1 MKKTVQLY
9 EGKAK
14 KVFETDTEGV
24 VIVSYKDDAT
34 ALDGLKKG
42 TITGK
47 GVINNRMSNYLM
59 QLLEKEGIPT
69 HFVEELSDRETAVK
83 KVSIVPLEVIVR
95 NISAGH
101 FAQRYGVEEG
111 IVFDEPTIEFSYK
124 NDDLHDPLLNS
135 YQFQRWIYC

>member
-47 GVINNRMSNYLM
+47 GAINNRMSNYLM
-59 QLLEKEGIPT
+59 QLLE
-69 HFVEELSDRETAVK
+69 
-83 KVSIVPLEVIVR
+83 
-95 NISAGH
+95 
-101 FAQRYGVEEG
+101 
-111 IVFDEPTIEFSYK
+111 
-124 NDDLHDPLLNS
+124 
-135 YQFQRWIYC
+135 

>member
-14 KVFETDTEGV
+14 KVFETDTDGV

-47 GVINNRMSNYLM
+47 RAFRLI
-59 QLLEKEGIPT
+59 LL
-69 HFVEELSDRETAVK
+69 
-83 KVSIVPLEVIVR
+83 R
-95 NISAGH
+95 N
-101 FAQRYGVEEG
+101 
-111 IVFDEPTIEFSYK
+111 
-124 NDDLHDPLLNS
+124 
-135 YQFQRWIYC
+135 

>member
-14 KVFETDTEGV
+14 KVFETDTDGI

-47 GVINNRMSNYLM
+47 GAINNHMSNFLM
-59 QLLEKEGIPT
+59 QLLE
-69 HFVEELSDRETAVK
+69 
-83 KVSIVPLEVIVR
+83 
-95 NISAGH
+95 
-101 FAQRYGVEEG
+101 EEG
-111 IVFDEPTIEFSYK
+111 FNCTSGS
-124 NDDLHDPLLNS
+124 HSSQCCCRPLCTAL
-135 YQFQRWIYC
+135 RC